1 MATKTANA
9 RVARDVLGSE
19 QPIAD
24 YLPFS
29 HHVSDRV
36 ISTKNGDYLAVL
48 RITGRSHQSAS
59 EEEVY
64 RWTNEVN
71 NALRGLAN
79 DHISLWSHVVRRK
92 VFEYPDATFENAFC
106 KQLDDR
112 YRASFS
118 GEKLM
123 VNDLYLTV
131 IYRPVSDKVV
141 GFFARREK
149 PTLDEKKDRQAHSIK
164 SLEDTMRSLE
174 SSLSKYGVSQLGI
187 YDKDGHAFSSALE
200 FLAFLVNG
208 EHRPMPVC
216 RDRFC
221 EYMAL
226 NRPIFSQYGELGEI
240 RTSNRLRRFG
250 MIEVGEYDAAT
261 EPGQLNTLLQ
271 SDYEFVLSQSFTAL
285 SRPAAKGSLQKQQR
299 LLMDSKD
306 VATGQ
311 IDEINLALNDLMS
324 GRFIMG
330 EHHATV
336 TVFGDTADEVRNS
349 IAKATAALLDVAV
362 VPKTL
367 DLALEAAFW
376 AQLPCNWEYRPRPAP
391 ITSLNFLSFSP
402 FHNYMSGKPTKNPWG
417 PAVTVLKTVSKTP
430 VYFNFHPSP
439 LDEDSTNK
447 PLLGNTI
454 LIGKSGTGKTVT
466 LGFMLA
472 QAQKFRPT
480 IVAFDKDRGMEIV
493 LRAMGGR
500 YLPLRMGERTGFN
513 PFQLE
518 PTQGNIIF
526 LKSLLKRLAS
536 GGGEPVTH
544 ADEQQIDRALDTLM
558 FHIDKADRRMSVLL
572 QSLPNPIREELDARP
587 SIHARLMKFA
597 EGGEFGW
604 LFDNDTDALDL
615 TTHRIYGFDVTE
627 FLENAEIRAPLMMYL
642 IFRTEKMLGP
652 EGTKEPFIYA
662 FDEFWKMLSD
672 PDFEDLAKNKA
683 KTIRKQ
689 NGIFVFATQEPSDA
703 LQSPIAKTLVQQT
716 ATYIF
721 LPNPGADRED
731 YTEGFKLSDT
741 EFELIRDLG
750 ESSRRFLIK
759 QGDNSALAELN
770 LTGFDDELLVLSGTP
785 ENADICETVIAEV
798 GDDPAVW
805 LPVFIDR
812 VKSERSK

>member
-1 MATKTANA
+1 MATKTAA
-9 RVARDVLGSE
+9 KPASAVLGSE
-19 QPIAD
+19 TAIAD
-24 YLPFS
+24 FLPFS

-36 ISTKNGDYLAVL
+36 ISTKNGDYLAII
-48 RITGRSHQSAS
+48 RIGGRSHQSAS

-64 RWTNEVN
+64 RWTREAN
-71 NALRGLAN
+71 NTLRGLAN
-79 DHISLWSHVVRRK
+79 DHISLWSHVVRRR
-92 VFEYPDATFENAFC
+92 VFEYPDAQFDNAFC
-106 KQLDDR
+106 RQLDDR
-112 YRASFS
+112 YRESFADLT
-118 GEKLM
+118 LM

-131 IYRPVSDKVV
+131 VYRPVADKMLS
-141 GFFARREK
+141 FFARREK
-149 PTLDEKKDRQAHSIK
+149 PTLEDKKLRQDASIK
-164 SLEDTMRSLE
+164 ALEDTMRSLE
-174 SSLSKYGVSQLGI
+174 ASFRQYGVSPLGI
-187 YDKDGHAFSSALE
+187 YEKDGHAYSSALE

-208 EHRPMPVC
+208 EHLPMPVC

-226 NRPIFSQYGELGEI
+226 NRPIFSQWGEVGEI

-250 MIEVGEYDAAT
+250 MIEVAEYDAAT

-271 SDYEFVLSQSFTAL
+271 SDYEFVLTQSFSAL

-311 IDEINLALNDLMS
+311 IDEINEALNDLVS
-324 GRFIMG
+324 GRFVMG

-336 TVFGDTADEVRNS
+336 TIFGETAEAVRDN

-362 VPKTL
+362 IPKTL
-367 DLALEAAFW
+367 DLALEAGYW

-391 ITSLNFLSFSP
+391 ITSLNFLCYSP

-439 LDEDSTNK
+439 LEDDSTHK

-466 LGFMLA
+466 LGFLLA
-472 QAQKFRPT
+472 QSQKFQPT

-500 YLPLRMGERTGFN
+500 YLPLRLGEPSGFN

-518 PTQGNIIF
+518 PTPANLTF
-526 LKSLLKRLAS
+526 LKSLVKRLAS
-536 GGGEPVTH
+536 GNGEIVTH
-544 ADEQQIDRALDTLM
+544 NDEQQIDRALDTLM
-558 FHIDKADRRMSVLL
+558 HHIDKPDRRMAVLL
-572 QSLPNPIREELDARP
+572 QSLPNPIGEVDGRP
-587 SIHARLMKFA
+587 TVHARLMKFA

-604 LFDNDTDALDL
+604 LFDNPVDLLDL

-627 FLENAEIRAPLMMYL
+627 FLENPEIRAPLLMYL
-642 IFRTEKMLGP
+642 IFRTEKMLAP
-652 EGTKEPFIYA
+652 EGADKKPPFIYA

-689 NGIFVFATQEPSDA
+689 NGIFVFSTQEPSDA
-703 LQSPIAKTLVQQT
+703 LQSAIAKTLVQQT
-716 ATYIF
+716 ATYVF
-721 LPNPGADRED
+721 LPNPGADKDD
-731 YTEGFKLSDT
+731 YIDGFKLTET
-741 EFELIRDLG
+741 EFELIRDLN
-750 ESSRRFLIK
+750 ETSRRFLIK
-759 QGDNSALAELN
+759 QGENSALAELN

-785 ENADICETVIAEV
+785 ENADICEAVIAEV
-798 GDDPAVW
+798 GDDPAIW
-805 LPVFIDR
+805 LPVFLDR
-812 VKSERSK
+812 VKAGRNK